1 MYFSRAASKS
11 FQGVSRA
18 RKPRALQQIQR
29 QCFAGDSKAPLS
41 AKASTRSRRT
51 GLLLAATVAAACL
64 YASGHPRTLYA
75 ETVPA
80 PAEIKFEEKRRKP
93 SSKEENRDLISSQ
106 HLQVK
111 KSWENP
117 GVYAWGS
124 NSGRVVA
131 PDSEELNV
139 KTPRRIAYFDGKL
152 LRDIK
157 LDKNFGAAVTEDGD
171 LLQWGVAYSS
181 DIEGPTPTLQ
191 GKNISKI
198 SISRDRILA
207 LSRSGK
213 VYSIPVSRSDQES
226 GPKPQGTTWF
236 PFWTSKSPISY
247 RQLNIENLAWGEKI
261 SDIASGLEHCLLL
274 TSKGRLFSAASGTE
288 DFPSKGQL
296 GIPGLTWATR
306 PAGPFYQPHEIST
319 LKGFSITKIAAGDY
333 HSLALD
339 ADGRVFSFGDNTLGQ
354 LGFEPSP
361 HSPYIDAP
369 SLLPISKLYSGT
381 NLSPQVTNIGA
392 GGVNSFFTIDA
403 TRVAG
408 QDEDLSTG
416 AQNLGRV
423 TADTWACGQG
433 IFGGLGNGRWTHVQG
448 VPTKVK
454 SLSGLFEYDE
464 VNKVTVPIRLSHL
477 SVGSTHCSAIM
488 NNVTHLEASDRRS
501 ATENDTNWG
510 ADVLWW
516 GGNEFYQLG
525 TGKRNNCSTP
535 VYIAPLDVQADKEKG
550 RREEHRFQ
558 ITPRKKIKFEGR
570 WVEVEQRVECGRNV
584 TAVYSGT

>member
-1 MYFSRAASKS
+1 MFSSRIATKA
-11 FQGVSRA
+11 FHGASRA
-18 RKPRALQQIQR
+18 RKSRVVQQVQR
-29 QCFAGDSKAPLS
+29 GYFIRHSKPPLLV
-41 AKASTRSRRT
+41 KTSTRSRRT
-51 GLLLAATVAAACL
+51 GILLVATIAAGCL

-75 ETVPA
+75 EAVPA
-80 PAEIKFEEKRRKP
+80 PAEVRFEEKRKKAP
-93 SSKEENRDLISSQ
+93 SREENRDLISSQ

-131 PDSEELNV
+131 PDSEELNI
-139 KTPRRIAYFDGKL
+139 KIPRRIGYFDGKL

-157 LDKNFGAAVTEDGD
+157 LDRNFGAAVTEGGD
-171 LLQWGVAYSS
+171 LLQWGVAYSP
-181 DIEGPTPTLQ
+181 DVTGPTPTLR

-207 LSRSGK
+207 LSRSGQ
-213 VYSIPVSRSDQES
+213 VYSIPVSRNDQES
-226 GPKPQGTTWF
+226 GPKPQESTWF
-236 PFWTSKSPISY
+236 PFWTSRSTVSY
-247 RQLNIENLAWGEKI
+247 RQLNIDNLAWGEKI

-274 TSKGRLFSAASGTE
+274 TSNGRLFSAASGTE

-296 GIPGLTWATR
+296 GIPGLTWTTR

-319 LKGFSITKIAAGDY
+319 LKGFNITKIATGDY
-333 HSLALD
+333 HSLAVD

-361 HSPYIDAP
+361 DSPYIDAP

-381 NLSPQVTNIGA
+381 NLAPKVTNVAA
-392 GGVNSFFTIDA
+392 GGANSFFTIDA

-408 QDEDLSTG
+408 QDEDLSAGTG
-416 AQNLGRV
+416 NLGRV
-423 TADTWACGQG
+423 TADTWGCGQG
-433 IFGGLGNGRWTHVQG
+433 IYGGLGNGRWTHVQG

-454 SLSGLFEYDE
+454 ALSGLFEYDE
-464 VNKVTVPIRLSHL
+464 INNVTVPIRLSHL
-477 SVGSTHCSAIM
+477 SVGSTHCSAVM

-501 ATENDTNWG
+501 ASENETNWG

-570 WVEVEQRVECGRNV
+570 WVEIEQRVECGRNV

>member
-1 MYFSRAASKS
+1 MFSSRVVSKT
-11 FQGVSRA
+11 FQGASRA
-18 RKPRALQQIQR
+18 RKPRAAKLV
-29 QCFAGDSKAPLS
+29 QCRFLNRGGKARLLL
-41 AKASTRSRRT
+41 KTSTRSRRT
-51 GLLLAATVAAACL
+51 GAFVVATIAAGWLVAAEQ
-64 YASGHPRTLYA
+64 PRTLYA
-75 ETVPA
+75 EAVPA
-80 PAEIKFEEKRRKP
+80 PAEVRFEKKRKKA
-93 SSKEENRDLISSQ
+93 SSREENRDLISSQ

-131 PDSEELNV
+131 PDSEEVNI
-139 KTPRRIAYFDGKL
+139 KTPRRIGYFDGKL
-152 LRDIK
+152 LRDVK
-157 LDKNFGAAVTEDGD
+157 LDRDFGAAVTEDGD
-171 LLQWGVAYSS
+171 LLQWGVAYSP
-181 DIEGPTPTLQ
+181 DVRGPTPTLR

-207 LSRSGK
+207 LSRSGE
-213 VYSIPVSRSDQES
+213 VYSISVSRNDQES
-226 GPKPQGTTWF
+226 GPKPQESTWF
-236 PFWTSKSPISY
+236 PFWTSRSPVSY
-247 RQLNIENLAWGEKI
+247 RQLNIENLAWGEKV

-296 GIPGLTWATR
+296 GIPGLTWVTR

-319 LKGFSITKIAAGDY
+319 LKGFNIIKIAAGDY
-333 HSLALD
+333 HSLAVD

-361 HSPYIDAP
+361 DSPYIDAP
-369 SLLPISKLYSGT
+369 SLLPITKLYSGT
-381 NLSPQVTNIGA
+381 NLAPKVTSVAA
-392 GGVNSFFTIDA
+392 GGANSFFTIDA

-408 QDEDLSTG
+408 QDEDLSAG
-416 AQNLGRV
+416 ASNLGRV
-423 TADTWACGQG
+423 TADTWAFGQG
-433 IFGGLGNGRWTHVQG
+433 IYGGLGNGRWTHVQG

-464 VNKVTVPIRLSHL
+464 VNKVTIPIRLSHL
-477 SVGSTHCSAIM
+477 SVGSTHCSAVM

-501 ATENDTNWG
+501 ATENETNWG

-535 VYIAPLDVQADKEKG
+535 VYIAPLDLQADKEKG

-558 ITPRKKIKFEGR
+558 ITPRKMIKFDGR